1 MSVRS
6 WGRVRDCMRKEVTE
20 VDGTLDVLSALKIMK
35 EVGATSLIVRR
46 RDESDE
52 YGLLLFS
59 DIAKKVIARD
69 RAPERVNVYEVMAKP
84 VLSVRPDME
93 IRYCARLFEN
103 FNISHARLWR
113 MTRLSGSSVFIFLCC
128 MASCRI
134 SSRQNVYLGGFE
146 CCDALINGN
155 YLLPGRIAAIGSCS

>member
-1 MSVRS
+1 MSTRN
-6 WGRVRDCMRKEVTE
+6 WGQVRDCMRTEVTV

-35 EVGATSLIVRR
+35 KVGATSLIVKR
-46 RDESDE
+46 RDENDE

-84 VLSVRPDME
+84 ILSVRPDME

-103 FNISHARLWR
+103 FGISHAPVVEDDEIVGIV
-113 MTRLSGSSVFIFLCC
+113 SF
-128 MASCRI
+128 
-134 SSRQNVYLGGFE
+134 
-146 CCDALINGN
+146 
-155 YLLPGRIAAIGSCS
+155 YLLVLQGIMPDLEE